1 MLNKQEATSPY
12 KSTPGVKPYSKPLTQ
27 ERPPFTYYGKADS
40 PSPDVK
46 KAGLS
51 PDVKKPRHVRPKSSL
66 SNSMG
71 KDGTVTLHH
80 DQDTMLEQ
88 LFQHV
93 TK

>member
-1 MLNKQEATSPY
+1 MLKKQEIESPY
-12 KSTPGVKPYSKPLTQ
+12 KSTPGIKPKQQPLNP
-27 ERPPFTYYGKADS
+27 ERPPFAYYGKADS

-51 PDVKKPRHVRPKSSL
+51 PDVKKPGHRPKSSL

-80 DQDTMLEQ
+80 DQDTMLE
-88 LFQHV
+88 
-93 TK
+93 